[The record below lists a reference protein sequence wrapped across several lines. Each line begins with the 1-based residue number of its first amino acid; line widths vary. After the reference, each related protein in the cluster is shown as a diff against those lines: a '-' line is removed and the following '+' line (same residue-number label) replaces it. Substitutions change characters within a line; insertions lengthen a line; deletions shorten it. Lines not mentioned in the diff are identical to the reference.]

1 MGVLE
6 QVTTMKSQ
14 GKSDSE
20 IIKDLQEQGI
30 PPKMI
35 QEAMDQAQIKDIVTK
50 KEMDDM
56 QQSIMNR
63 QQSNQQ
69 ETYEEYVPE
78 PQAMQQAPAP
88 MPEYYNQGQYASQDQ
103 YAYQPEYTQDYPQDQ
118 QQYYGYTGTT
128 DTGTLIEIAEQVFSD
143 KIKKIEK
150 QVESLNEFKVLTETR
165 LNTTEERLKRI
176 EAMIDKLQ
184 ISILEKIGSYGQNL
198 DSIKKE
204 MSMMQDSFAKVV
216 NPVLDKT
223 DRKILRRE

>member
-20 IIKDLQEQGI
+20 IIKDFQEQGI

-35 QEAMDQAQIKDIVTK
+35 QDAMAQAQIKNIVTK

-63 QQSNQQ
+63 QPLNQQ
-69 ETYEEYVPE
+69 ETYEEYIPE
-78 PQAMQQAPAP
+78 PQAQQQAPAP
-88 MPEYYNQGQYASQDQ
+88 DQYYNPQQPVPQDQ
-103 YAYQPEYTQDYPQDQ
+103 YGYQQEYYQDYPQDQ
-118 QQYYGYTGTT
+118 QYYAYTGAT

-150 QVESLNEFKVLTETR
+150 QVEALNEFKVLTDTR
-165 LNTTEERLKRI
+165 LATTEERLKRI

-223 DRKILRRE
+223 ERRSLRRKE